1 MRRMGERR
9 EMGEGEEGLG
19 AKQGKK
25 KRGQMEERRERA
37 KGEYKHIY
45 GTLTLSSVCAK
56 HVSFLFSSS
65 PENNEVRAVTMP
77 ILSVSKLRQ
86 RAVRWL
92 VQGPQL
98 EGATATV

>member
-25 KRGQMEERRERA
+25 KRGQMEERRGRA

-45 GTLTLSSVCAK
+45 
-56 HVSFLFSSS
+56 
-65 PENNEVRAVTMP
+65 
-77 ILSVSKLRQ
+77 
-86 RAVRWL
+86 
-92 VQGPQL
+92 
-98 EGATATV
+98 